1 MTLIAIALFGLL
13 FVAIFGAKAAQGV
26 LKFIGVLFALF
37 VCAVVLTVVVNA
49 NRVPAP
55 PASPAAVVPNAPV
68 DESSVDA
75 CVRRWGLPREEC
87 ALYVSASGRH

>member
-37 VCAVVLTVVVNA
+37 ICAVVLTVVVNA
-49 NRVPAP
+49 NRAPAP
-55 PASPAAVVPNAPV
+55 QADAVTTNAPV
-68 DESSVDA
+68 DESEVDA
-75 CVRRWGLPREEC
+75 CVRRWGLAREEC
-87 ALYVSASGRH
+87 ALYVSVSRPH